1 MIVEIALGAALSWGV
16 VEGSPWLVEQ
26 MIKYDHQI
34 EQEEDARTTAS
45 FELIVEDKILN
56 SGNKQIPVVIVEPI
70 PNRERLV
77 ITK

>member
-1 MIVEIALGAALSWGV
+1 MIVEIALGAALGWGV

-34 EQEEDARTTAS
+34 EQEEDARNIAS
-45 FELIVEDKILN
+45 FELIIEDKILN

-70 PNRERLV
+70 PDRQRV
-77 ITK
+77 IIK